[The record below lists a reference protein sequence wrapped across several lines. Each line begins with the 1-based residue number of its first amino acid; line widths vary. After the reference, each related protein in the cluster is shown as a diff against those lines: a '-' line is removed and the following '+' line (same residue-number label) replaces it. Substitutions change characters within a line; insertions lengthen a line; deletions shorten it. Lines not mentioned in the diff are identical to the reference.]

1 MLRPLRCPF
10 RYLSG
15 QMSELGSSNLFT
27 LRPLPLSE
35 RRAVGGP
42 VSRNLL
48 ATYVVVALA
57 CWVAATVAAI
67 VAARDLAAGR
77 PLASAPV
84 LAVHLLALGVLPFA
98 VSGASFHLLPVMLR
112 NDLPSQRAL
121 WIALPLLA
129 GGSAHCVGARAGR
142 RTARLARRRDGHLWP
157 GGRAVGA
164 VDARRPRATGA
175 PADRQSAGGHARRVR
190 TSLRRSA
197 WAG

>member
-1 MLRPLRCPF
+1 LRLLQRTF
-10 RYLSG
+10 RYLFG
-15 QMSELGSSNLFT
+15 RMSELGSSNLLR

-48 ATYVVVALA
+48 AAYFVVALA
-57 CWVAATVAAI
+57 FWVAATVAAI
-67 VAARDLAAGR
+67 FAGRDLAAGR

-129 GGSAHCVGARAGR
+129 GGLLIASGLGRDARPLVWVGAAMVTCGLADRWNLRGTSSWSR
-142 RTARLARRRDGHLWP
+142 CMRGSLSWPGTLPSTARRCSFRDW
-157 GGRAVGA
+157 
-164 VDARRPRATGA
+164 
-175 PADRQSAGGHARRVR
+175 
-190 TSLRRSA
+190 
-197 WAG
+197 